1 MVLDG
6 LSFAVESVIL
16 DASWELGLGVCKAL
30 LDNLSHC
37 LGAKRCRSTDNGA

>member
-6 LSFAVESVIL
+6 LSLAVESVIL
-16 DASWELGLGVCKAL
+16 NTGWELGLGVRQAL
-30 LDNLSHC
+30 LDSLSHR